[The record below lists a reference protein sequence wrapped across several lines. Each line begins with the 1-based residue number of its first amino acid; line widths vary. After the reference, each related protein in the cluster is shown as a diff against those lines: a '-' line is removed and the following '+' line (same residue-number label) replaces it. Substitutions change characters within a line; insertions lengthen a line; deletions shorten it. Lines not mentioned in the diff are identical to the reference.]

1 MCSRGPPTAPNN
13 QLLMLPN
20 PTNAQALLN
29 NLLRDAWA
37 ASKAS
42 TSADTKAASA
52 EVLAVA
58 RTAGGVSAE
67 ICGLRRDKLILL
79 RHAQWRGG

>member
-1 MCSRGPPTAPNN
+1 
-13 QLLMLPN
+13 MLPD
-20 PTNAQALLN
+20 PTGAQALLDS
-29 NLLRDAWA
+29 LLRDAWD
-37 ASKAS
+37 ASKARRV
-42 TSADTKAASA
+42 ADTKAASA

-79 RHAQWRGG
+79 RRAQWRGG